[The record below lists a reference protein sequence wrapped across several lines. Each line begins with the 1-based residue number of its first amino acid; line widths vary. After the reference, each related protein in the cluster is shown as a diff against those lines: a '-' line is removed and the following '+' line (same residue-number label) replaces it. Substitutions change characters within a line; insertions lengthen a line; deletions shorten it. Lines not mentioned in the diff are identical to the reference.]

1 MLRNP
6 FLSWSKSSYA
16 KRASAASSSVAKFLQ
31 SGLPRAKSEGDE
43 LGASAPVLPGPLIR
57 FVPHAHSKLAKVER
71 AGAVLVDLAEEA
83 VGEPRL
89 RELEER
95 AELLDGQLTRPTA
108 IRSTTSLW

>member
-31 SGLPRAKSEGDE
+31 SGKSEGDE